1 MLQRGFTLLELLITV
16 AIVAILAS
24 IALPAYNDFA
34 ERARRTE
41 GKTALLQAAQG
52 LERCFTRFGTYNNA
66 SCDTANALGGGYNTE
81 SAYYNITG
89 NVQATSYTLTATGL
103 GGQAGD
109 TKCGNFG
116 LNELGQKTFT
126 GTADLE
132 TCWSK

>member
-1 MLQRGFTLLELLITV
+1 MQERGFTLLELLITV

-24 IALPAYNDFA
+24 IALPAYNSFA

-66 SCDTANALGGGYNTE
+66 SCDTANALGGGFNSE
-81 SAYYNITG
+81 SNYYTITG
-89 NVQATSYTLTATGL
+89 NVQATTYALLATGL
-103 GGQAGD
+103 GAQAGD
-109 TKCGNFG
+109 TDCGNFG

-126 GTADLE
+126 GTSDLE
-132 TCWSK
+132 SCWGR